1 MPLSHL
7 IALMIHTRSLKLAR
21 SNQTTHAI
29 KQAHAALHTDYSAV
43 VRMIRT
49 SKTMVAD
56 ASQHPHLMLQ
66 RARSIPQG
74 VAKHPQR
81 RWPASHRDLPVRVII
96 LFTMSNNPKRQGQ
109 SSQYATN
116 TSPTGKLLLF
126 NGHFFDSLNR
136 RRGPPSAWLSAEC
149 SAARSRACEAAP
161 RFMRASIAGADLR
174 PLGFPRNG
182 PRRAVALAR
191 LRLVSCEPQS
201 PARTSVRLAFRGMLR
216 GAQSRL
222 RGCASVHA
230 SLNRRRGP
238 PSAWLS
244 AEWSAA
250 RSRACEAA
258 PRFMRASIAGADVR
272 PPGFPRR
279 PFGLAALAR

>member
-96 LFTMSNNPKRQGQ
+96 LFTMSNNPKTRITSLQSQQTPSRQGKQ
-109 SSQYATN
+109 
-116 TSPTGKLLLF
+116 LLF
-126 NGHFFDSLNR
+126 NGHF
-136 RRGPPSAWLSAEC
+136 
-149 SAARSRACEAAP
+149 
-161 RFMRASIAGADLR
+161 
-174 PLGFPRNG
+174 
-182 PRRAVALAR
+182 LA
-191 LRLVSCEPQS
+191 
-201 PARTSVRLAFRGMLR
+201 
-216 GAQSRL
+216 
-222 RGCASVHA
+222 
-230 SLNRRRGP
+230 
-238 PSAWLS
+238 
-244 AEWSAA
+244 
-250 RSRACEAA
+250 
-258 PRFMRASIAGADVR
+258 ASIAGADVR
-272 PPGFPRR
+272 PLGFPRNDPR
-279 PFGLAALAR
+279 RAAALARLRLDYA

>member
-116 TSPTGKLLLF
+116 KSPTGKLLLSTDTF
-126 NGHFFDSLNR
+126 LI
-136 RRGPPSAWLSAEC
+136 
-149 SAARSRACEAAP
+149 
-161 RFMRASIAGADLR
+161 ASIAGADLR
-174 PLGFPRNG
+174 PLGFPRNA

-191 LRLVSCEPQS
+191 LRLGSCEPQS
-201 PARTSVRLAFRGMLR
+201 PARTSVRLAFRDGRSALR
-216 GAQSRL
+216 RL
-222 RGCASVHA
+222 RA
-230 SLNRRRGP
+230 
-238 PSAWLS
+238 
-244 AEWSAA
+244 
-250 RSRACEAA
+250 
-258 PRFMRASIAGADVR
+258 
-272 PPGFPRR
+272 
-279 PFGLAALAR
+279 

>member
-161 RFMRASIAGADLR
+161 RFMRASIAGADVR
-174 PLGFPRNG
+174 PLGFPR
-182 PRRAVALAR
+182 R
-191 LRLVSCEPQS
+191 
-201 PARTSVRLAFRGMLR
+201 
-216 GAQSRL
+216 
-222 RGCASVHA
+222 
-230 SLNRRRGP
+230 
-238 PSAWLS
+238 PS
-244 AEWSAA
+244 
-250 RSRACEAA
+250 
-258 PRFMRASIAGADVR
+258 
-272 PPGFPRR
+272 
-279 PFGLAALAR
+279 GLAALARRVGQPGMATLIEITTAPVSPNPTQERRGSGTSANARRAPWRVSQVGGRPRRRLRPNQNGGARRDRTDDLLNANQALSQLSYGPGQ